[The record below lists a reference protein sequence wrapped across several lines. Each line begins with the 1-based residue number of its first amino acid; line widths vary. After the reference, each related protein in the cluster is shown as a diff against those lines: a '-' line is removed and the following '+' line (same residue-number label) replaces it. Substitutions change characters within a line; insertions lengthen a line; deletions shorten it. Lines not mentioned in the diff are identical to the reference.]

1 MVLGGSMYIRYSG
14 DFKVVDKVTAKW
26 FKGYETLKDAV
37 TALVDNLEYFPQVL
51 YSTTYSIL
59 YDIGNTESEIEY
71 IIKNS
76 LTGKYTSRHLVSI
89 SRLASAVFH
98 ATKIGL
104 DYVYMSSNGCNY
116 IVGDTKICSQKI
128 GVDRGYVRLELN
140 DICSVLTELIDNYN
154 QKHKIILLRD
164 EFVYT
169 LGDATYYYKYK
180 GRMIVDKDIYMNNC
194 VAVIFTMESNTTS
207 ILRFGVEYNGTYY
220 MFDEY
225 DYSFHKL
232 ENNDMRSI
240 IYRSVPNPSFGSFE
254 KFKLNTKRKD

>member
-1 MVLGGSMYIRYSG
+1 MFIRYDD
-14 DFKVVDKVTAKW
+14 DFKVVDKIIAKW
-26 FKGYETLKDAV
+26 FKGHETLKDVV
-37 TALVDNLEYFPQVL
+37 TALVSNLEYFPQVL

-59 YDIGNTESEIEY
+59 YDVGNTESEIEY

-76 LTGKYTSRHLVSI
+76 LTGKYTSRHLVSVA
-89 SRLASAVFH
+89 RLASAIFR

-104 DYVYMSSNGCNY
+104 DYIYMSSNGCSY
-116 IVGDTKICSQKI
+116 IVGNTKICSQPAD
-128 GVDRGYVRLELN
+128 VSRGYVKIELN
-140 DICSVLTELIDNYN
+140 DVCSALTELIDNYN
-154 QKHKIILLRD
+154 QKHKVILFRD

-180 GRMIVDKDIYMNNC
+180 GRSIIDKDIYMNNC
-194 VAVIFTMESNTTS
+194 VAVIFATESSTMS

-232 ENNDMRSI
+232 KNNDMRSI
-240 IYRSVPNPSFGSFE
+240 IYRFVPNPSFGSFD

>member
-1 MVLGGSMYIRYSG
+1 MVLGGNMYIRYSG

-26 FKGYETLKDAV
+26 FKGYETLKDVV
-37 TALVDNLEYFPQVL
+37 TALVNNLEYFPQVL
-51 YSTTYSIL
+51 CSTTYSIL
-59 YDIGNTESEIEY
+59 YDMGSTESEIEY

-76 LTGKYTSRHLVSI
+76 LTGKYTSRHLVSV
-89 SRLASAVFH
+89 SRLASAIFR

-104 DYVYMSSNGCNY
+104 DYIYMSSNGCSY
-116 IVGDTKICSQKI
+116 IVGNTKICSQRVS
-128 GVDRGYVRLELN
+128 VDKGYVKIEFN
-140 DICSVLTELIDNYN
+140 GICSALTELVDSYN
-154 QKHKIILLRD
+154 QKHKVILSRD
-164 EFVYT
+164 EFGYT

-194 VAVIFTMESNTTS
+194 VAVIFAMESNTTS

-232 ENNDMRSI
+232 ENNDIRSI